1 MSITSTLE
9 LPAPTPVDAATTYV
23 DRLLATLETAGERP
37 VLIHATGRVAG
48 ADLRR
53 SIFRFARA
61 LHVLGIGRGDLVAVW
76 APNEPAA
83 LAIRYAT
90 HVVGAASMFLPDG
103 SCGRERTALLAD
115 VDPQLLV
122 VFAPTAR
129 LVPPDLAIPIA
140 TVGTS
145 VPGALRL
152 DVLAEVQDDGPIPII
167 ARPDDLAVVVSS
179 GGSTGVP
186 KGSCRSFVRYGA
198 MVEVPSPRDR
208 RQLVNGELA
217 HLSQVL
223 VDQTLLGGGVVALA
237 DSCAPAPTLAAIEDH
252 AITDVFLVE
261 PQLADLVDDPTIL
274 RHDLS
279 SLRNVLHI
287 GASAP
292 ATLRRRARR
301 ILGPIVT
308 HTYGA
313 SEVGI
318 VSRIAPGDLDIG
330 AAERFTCAG
339 RPLPGVEVRFRAMD
353 GVLAPD
359 GGPGVIEVR
368 SPAVATG
375 YRNRPA
381 ADPVTFLDDGWVRTG
396 DLGCLDPDGELCVL
410 GRAADVAAVDGRLV
424 TPTAVEDTLMT
435 APEVRLASV
444 VVDAAHRRW
453 VAAVVPWPG
462 VTIDVDE
469 CLHAIRRRH
478 GTEVAAWVVIVP
490 VDHLPLTG
498 QGKPDRARIAQ
509 LPGERRCRQRMER
522 SSAPPT
528 TSRRG
533 RRAAR
538 AASGSRAS
546 RRRWRGGTRQ
556 PSR

>member
-1 MSITSTLE
+1 M
-9 LPAPTPVDAATTYV
+9 
-23 DRLLATLETAGERP
+23 
-37 VLIHATGRVAG
+37 
-48 ADLRR
+48 
-53 SIFRFARA
+53 
-61 LHVLGIGRGDLVAVW
+61 
-76 APNEPAA
+76 
-83 LAIRYAT
+83 
-90 HVVGAASMFLPDG
+90 
-103 SCGRERTALLAD
+103 
-115 VDPQLLV
+115 
-122 VFAPTAR
+122 
-129 LVPPDLAIPIA
+129 
-140 TVGTS
+140 
-145 VPGALRL
+145 
-152 DVLAEVQDDGPIPII
+152 
-167 ARPDDLAVVVSS
+167 
-179 GGSTGVP
+179 
-186 KGSCRSFVRYGA
+186 
-198 MVEVPSPRDR
+198 
-208 RQLVNGELA
+208 
-217 HLSQVL
+217 L

-237 DSCAPAPTLAAIEDH
+237 DSCAPAPMLAAIEEH

-261 PQLADLVDDPTIL
+261 PQLADLVDDPAIL

-301 ILGPIVT
+301 VLGPIVT

-318 VSRIAPGDLDIG
+318 VSRIAPGDLDVG
-330 AAERFTCAG
+330 DVERFTCAG
-339 RPLPGVEVRFRAMD
+339 RPLPGVEVRFRAAD
-353 GVLAPD
+353 GELAPD

-375 YRNRPA
+375 YRNRSTADA
-381 ADPVTFLDDGWVRTG
+381 ATFLDDGWVRTG

-410 GRAADVAAVDGRLV
+410 GRAADVAAVHGRIV

-435 APEVRLASV
+435 ATEVRLASV
-444 VVDAAHRRW
+444 VVDPAHRRW

-469 CLHAIRRRH
+469 CLRAIRCRH
-478 GTEVAAWVVIVP
+478 GAEVAAWVVIVP

-509 LPGERRCRQRMER
+509 LPGERRCPGRGQPS
-522 SSAPPT
+522 SSARSA

-538 AASGSRAS
+538 AANGSRAS